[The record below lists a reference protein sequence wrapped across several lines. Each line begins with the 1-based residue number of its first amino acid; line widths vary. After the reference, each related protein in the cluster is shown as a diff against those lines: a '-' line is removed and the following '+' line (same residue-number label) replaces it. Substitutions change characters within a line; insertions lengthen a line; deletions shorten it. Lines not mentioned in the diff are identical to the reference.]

1 MASSETQVE
10 SQPQPDPVEMTPAE
24 RAQKYMDE
32 QMVVYRK
39 FVKEFSPDLE
49 ALKSPPDFTGKLRD
63 LTELKKDRTK
73 DNSRVER
80 KEQHNW
86 EDVFANAPLSEAGMQ
101 KVLNQMGKTINS
113 VVSKAN
119 TKCRTS
125 LDSKQTSVTETEA
138 IKAETA
144 KDLKT

>member
-1 MASSETQVE
+1 VD

-63 LTELKKDRTK
+63 LTEMKKDLTK
-73 DNSRVER
+73 DNLRDER
-80 KEQHNW
+80 KAQHNW
-86 EDVFANAPLSEAGMQ
+86 EDIFANAPLSEAGMQ
-101 KVLNQMGKTINS
+101 KIMN
-113 VVSKAN
+113 
-119 TKCRTS
+119 
-125 LDSKQTSVTETEA
+125 
-138 IKAETA
+138 
-144 KDLKT
+144 

>member
-1 MASSETQVE
+1 
-10 SQPQPDPVEMTPAE
+10 
-24 RAQKYMDE
+24 
-32 QMVVYRK
+32 MVVYRK

-86 EDVFANAPLSEAGMQ
+86 EDVFANAPLSEAGM
-101 KVLNQMGKTINS
+101 
-113 VVSKAN
+113 
-119 TKCRTS
+119 
-125 LDSKQTSVTETEA
+125 
-138 IKAETA
+138 
-144 KDLKT
+144 